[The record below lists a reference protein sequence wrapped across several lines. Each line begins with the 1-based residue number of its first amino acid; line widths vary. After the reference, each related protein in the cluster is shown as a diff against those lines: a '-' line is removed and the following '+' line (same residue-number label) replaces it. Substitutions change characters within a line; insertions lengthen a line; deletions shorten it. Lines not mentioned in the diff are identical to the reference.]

1 MNFYLRLSPRLLFV
15 TCFLWSLVSSENTTG
30 IIPSNHALILSSS
43 RYWFNYRHVINALSI
58 YQFIKAEGIPDE
70 NIILMLADEIPSNPR
85 NPLKN
90 AMYAAGSK
98 QESLYNE
105 NTEIDFRGDE
115 VTVDNTRRALLGKG
129 SRTLNTDQESN
140 ILVYWTG
147 HGGDSFFKFQDVEEI
162 TATDIDRLFNE
173 MFRAKK
179 YNEILFIA
187 DTCQAFTLGDEITA
201 PNVFMIGSSLRKEN
215 SYAHHT
221 DFELGL
227 SVIER
232 YTHKVMMLL
241 KQRGIDGM
249 NLYDGLIGHLDYQQL
264 GAHVGYKDHSCRRK
278 FSEVPMKD
286 FFSNK
291 RAEEASVSATST
303 TKYAPMTKVVDV
315 PVSRESQPERFPS
328 SPSSPN
334 SASSIAT
341 PELHMCSTPVKGHV
355 MDASDP
361 AFVALVAGLITFV
374 ILAGYATR
382 S

>member
-1 MNFYLRLSPRLLFV
+1 M
-15 TCFLWSLVSSENTTG
+15 SSENTTG
-30 IIPSNHALILSSS
+30 TIPSNHALILSSS
-43 RYWFNYRHVINALSI
+43 RYWFNYRHAINALSI
-58 YQFIKAEGIPDE
+58 YQLIKAQGIPDE

-90 AMYAAGSK
+90 SMYAAGSK

-105 NTEIDFRGDE
+105 NTEIDYRGDE
-115 VTVDNTRRALLGKG
+115 VTVDNLQRALLGKG
-129 SRTLNTDQESN
+129 SRTLRTDQDSN

-162 TATDIDRLFNE
+162 TATDINRVFKE
-173 MFRAKK
+173 MFRANK

-215 SYAHHT
+215 SYAHHS

-241 KQRGIDGM
+241 KQRGMDGM
-249 NLYDGLIGHLDYQQL
+249 NLYDGLVEHLDYQQQ
-264 GAHVGYKDHSCRRK
+264 GAHVGSKDHSCRRK

-286 FFSNK
+286 FFSNT
-291 RAEEASVSATST
+291 RAEEASVAATSA
-303 TKYAPMTKVVDV
+303 TKYAPMKKVVNDPV
-315 PVSRESQPERFPS
+315 PRESRPERFPTT
-328 SPSSPN
+328 PKSPN
-334 SASSIAT
+334 SASGIAT
-341 PELHMCSTPVKGHV
+341 AELHICSTTAKGHMV
-355 MDASDP
+355 NASDP
-361 AFVALVAGLITFV
+361 TFVALVAGLIAFV